1 MDQTRLQRS
10 GFLVKDSIFLINILL
25 VVYICQLKKKITPLF
40 PKGMNLHVKAAVVNL
55 QRMSNKIQKSGATA
69 KVRISEEQV
78 IL

>member
-1 MDQTRLQRS
+1 MDQTKL
-10 GFLVKDSIFLINILL
+10 LVKDSIFLINILL

-40 PKGMNLHVKAAVVNL
+40 PKGMNLHVKAAVANL
-55 QRMSNKIQKSGATA
+55 QRMSNKINKSGATA